1 MAQLWA
7 SQIYPKILHQQLSH
21 NKDLYHGTGALDKEM
36 GDEGASWLCHSLP
49 EDLVY
54 TSIRWEVR
62 PEDFESLF
70 MPPSHDSKAVYR
82 LCCYYEFQWKHS
94 FNTVM
99 FCIEFLFPPT
109 TPHFGREIKKLNSS
123 KSDYLRWHV
132 CKNWEICRRWIKWWL
147 MCAP

>member
-70 MPPSHDSKAVYR
+70 IPQAMILRQSTGCVVTMNFNGNIVLIQLCFVLSFCSPP
-82 LCCYYEFQWKHS
+82 
-94 FNTVM
+94 
-99 FCIEFLFPPT
+99 PP
-109 TPHFGREIKKLNSS
+109 RILAE
-123 KSDYLRWHV
+123 R
-132 CKNWEICRRWIKWWL
+132 
-147 MCAP
+147 